1 MTNNRQPEKMY
12 FSEPINL
19 IPEVP
24 SRYEPH
30 WHKFTEILIYP
41 PKPDSHDSPRI
52 SVDQNLFQMQP
63 GDILF
68 IWSSEMHSVE
78 VNNDKSLIGLQFPAN
93 LLTDIPELASF
104 SHLFRTYHLI
114 SYADPQMYP
123 LAEYIQSQVQKIVE
137 LRSDS
142 SSFHSVK
149 ELISVYEIF
158 IRFGTHL
165 KSTLLPL
172 EISNKQGNCRTIDRI
187 NQACRYIVENCDKDL
202 TLESIAEK
210 AEFSACYFS
219 RVFKQTMNCNF
230 VEYLTMQR
238 LKRAQSLL
246 ADTDLAIT
254 NIAMESGFR
263 SISTFNR
270 VFRKYKGCAP
280 SEFKK
285 HYFQQSFQ

>member
-1 MTNNRQPEKMY
+1 MTNNKQPEKMY
-12 FSEPINL
+12 FSEPVNL

-41 PKPDSHDSPRI
+41 PNSDSRIFPRI
-52 SVDQNLFQMQP
+52 SIDQNIFQMHP
-63 GDILF
+63 GDVLF

-78 VNNDKSLIGLQFPAN
+78 VNNSKSLIGLQFPAH

-114 SYADPQMYP
+114 SYEDPQMYP
-123 LAEYIQSQVQKIVE
+123 LAEYIQSQAQRIVQ
-137 LRSDS
+137 LRRDS

-149 ELISVYEIF
+149 ELICVYEIF

-165 KSTLLPL
+165 QATLLPRDL
-172 EISNKQGNCRTIDRI
+172 SSKPGNGRTIDKI
-187 NQACRYIVENCDKDL
+187 NQACRYIVENCDKEL
-202 TLESIAEK
+202 SLEVIAEQT
-210 AEFSACYFS
+210 EFSACYFS

-238 LKRAQSLL
+238 LKRAQALL
-246 ADTDLAIT
+246 ADTDMPIT

-280 SEFKK
+280 SEFKE